1 MKIKYL
7 ISLVCL
13 VFLTGKG
20 LLAQKFDYVGPDKCK
35 KCHNKPEKGQQF
47 KIWSESPHANAMKT
61 LSGEKARAYA
71 NEHNIVDPTKDLGC
85 LKCHST
91 AGNVAESLRTIIT
104 IEQGVSCESC
114 HGPGSGYKRKSV
126 MKNRESS
133 VQNGLVL
140 QTRKVCEQCHNN
152 YSPFYKPFDYDE
164 MVKKIVHPN
173 PKTKKE

>member
-1 MKIKYL
+1 MSIRYL
-7 ISLVCL
+7 ILIICL
-13 VFLTGKG
+13 VFIAGEG
-20 LLAQKFDYVGPDKCK
+20 LLAQKFDYVGPGKCK
-35 KCHNKPEKGQQF
+35 KCHNKPEKGQQY
-47 KIWSESPHANAMKT
+47 KIWSESLHANAMKT

-71 NEHNIVDPTKDLGC
+71 NEHNIKDPAKDPGC

-91 AGNVAESLRTIIT
+91 AGNVAESLRTSIT

-133 VQNGLVL
+133 VQSGLVL
-140 QTRKVCEQCHNN
+140 QTRQVCEQCHNN
-152 YSPFYKPFDYDE
+152 YSPFFKPFDFDE
-164 MVKKIVHPN
+164 MVKKIAHPN

>member
-13 VFLTGKG
+13 VFLTGEV

-164 MVKKIVHPN
+164 MVKKIAHPN